1 MASVLVAF
9 GAVLGRVGPL
19 ELLIMSIIQVIGYTL
34 NEIIVHRLLNMYVA
48 GGSTVIHLFGAYFGM
63 TVSYILG
70 RVVSSR

>member
-1 MASVLVAF
+1 VLVAF

-19 ELLIMSIIQVIGYTL
+19 ELLVMSVVQVIGYTL
-34 NEIIVHRLLNMYVA
+34 DEIVIYRILGMYDA

-70 RVVSSR
+70 RFLPAR